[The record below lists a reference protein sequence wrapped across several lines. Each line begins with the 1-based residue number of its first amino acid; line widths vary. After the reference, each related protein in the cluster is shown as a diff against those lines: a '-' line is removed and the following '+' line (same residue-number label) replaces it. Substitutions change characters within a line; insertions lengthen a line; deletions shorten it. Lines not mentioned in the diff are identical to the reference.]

1 MRLHHRCAVLAA
13 GTLLA
18 ALPCVNALAAEA
30 DPAAPDRGAG
40 ISSTRDYDRWYVQT
54 SVLTTHFH
62 SDPAHNDQQRLV
74 DVSWR
79 FRPSWLLGAAVF
91 HNSFGQPSQ
100 YLYAGWMTH
109 PLAAVPP
116 LYLKITAGA
125 VHGYKDPYR
134 DKIPYNS
141 RGVAP
146 GIIPTIGYCYRAVCS
161 ELVVFGA
168 AGVTLTFGVRI
179 P

>member
-1 MRLHHRCAVLAA
+1 MLRRGGCAGLVACA
-13 GTLLA
+13 LLVA
-18 ALPCVNALAAEA
+18 IPGVDASAAEA
-30 DPAAPDRGAG
+30 GAPAPDRGTGTA
-40 ISSTRDYDRWYVQT
+40 STLGYDRWYVQT

-79 FRPSWLLGAAVF
+79 FRPEWLVGAAVF

-100 YLYAGWMTH
+100 YVYGGWMTH
-109 PLAAVPP
+109 PVAAVPP

-141 RGVAP
+141 KGVAP
-146 GIIPTIGYCYRAVCS
+146 GIIPSIGYCYRAVCS

-168 AGVTLTFGVRI
+168 AGVTLTFGVKI